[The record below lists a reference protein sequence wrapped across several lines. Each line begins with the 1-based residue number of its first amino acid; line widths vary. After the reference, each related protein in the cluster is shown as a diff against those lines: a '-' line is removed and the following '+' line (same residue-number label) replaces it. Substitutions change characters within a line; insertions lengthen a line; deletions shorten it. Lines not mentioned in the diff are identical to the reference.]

1 MMLSMAYDAARG
13 PRRLVWRGRFGLERG
28 TKGKEQKSNGGPS
41 QARLRRM
48 ALLDRRRAI
57 TVGFL
62 LSGLILRP
70 QPVCAELSA
79 NELLRKVVDNELK
92 AQMQDHSHW
101 MYLRRTEMPGKQEK
115 ETEREIIQSKDGD
128 LDRLL
133 SVNGQ
138 ALTAEQV
145 TREDKRIQKLLMNPS
160 EQRRLQRDQ
169 EQDNQKTEQLLK
181 MLPDAVIASYAE
193 HRGELVELT
202 FSPNPNFHPS
212 SHEAQVFHAMED
224 RIRIARKERR
234 LAEIDGHLTNAVRFW
249 GGLLGH
255 LDKGGQFQVK
265 QSEVASGHWE
275 ITALNINMRG
285 KVFFFKTIEVQQNET
300 RTGFQ
305 RVPDDLTLAQAAAR
319 LSGLNRIP

>member
-1 MMLSMAYDAARG
+1 MAYHAARG
-13 PRRLVWRGRFGLERG
+13 RIVLFGGVGSAWSEES
-28 TKGKEQKSNGGPS
+28 KGKEQRRPS

-57 TVGFL
+57 TVGCL
-62 LSGLILRP
+62 LSGLILGLILRP
-70 QPVCAELSA
+70 EPVCAELSA

-160 EQRRLQRDQ
+160 QQRRLQRDQ
-169 EQDNQKTEQLLK
+169 EQDNQKTEELLK
-181 MLPDAVIASYAE
+181 MLPDAVITSYAE

-202 FSPNPNFHPS
+202 FSPNPNFRPS
-212 SHEAQVFHAMED
+212 SHEAQVFHAMEG
-224 RIRIARKERR
+224 RIRIAGKEHR
-234 LAEIDGHLTNAVRFW
+234 LAEIDGHLNNAVRFW

-255 LDKGGQFQVK
+255 LDKGGQFHVK
-265 QSEVASGHWE
+265 QSEVAPGHWE
-275 ITALNINMRG
+275 VTALNINMRG
-285 KVFFFKTIEVQQNET
+285 KALFFKTIEVQQNGC
-300 RTGFQ
+300 RTSFRPEPNPLERGS
-305 RVPDDLTLAQAAAR
+305 PT
-319 LSGLNRIP
+319 